1 MKKTFLFAFAFFSFL
16 SYAQEVEK
24 ITIPKGVVYNY
35 ISVKTLEKAKK
46 LIADNLSNNTDYKIV
61 QDHLII
67 GPVLWKRYKDNENI
81 KKVEGRKIE
90 FHVDNL
96 ILEGKTSQNFDESKI
111 IWDEFKNEV
120 ANDYKIRKA
129 TPEELNYYWSVISF
143 DIDEPLLIIET
154 KEHNY
159 ILNLLK
165 KNLKLLWLDEAP
177 KKDYSLALNKGKAD
191 IYENGEQVSTI
202 SQGVKETKL
211 EKLVLLNSDQEIA
224 ENSSVEDISLI
235 IEKTSKIFNELFK
248 DSQKSGKIMVEIE
261 LKQKKNEI
269 NYAVRDDLD
278 LDIMKV
284 FEQRINAEVYP
295 NSRKKPLK
303 LQLIFKVNSLN
314 DVE

>member
-1 MKKTFLFAFAFFSFL
+1 MKKILLFAFAFFSFL

-35 ISVKTLEKAKK
+35 INVKTLEKAKK

-61 QDHLII
+61 QEHLII

-96 ILEGKTSQNFDESKI
+96 ILEGKTSQSFDESKI
-111 IWDEFKNEV
+111 IWDELKNEV
-120 ANDYKIRKA
+120 GNNYKIRKA

-154 KEHNY
+154 KDHNY

-177 KKDYSLALNKGKAD
+177 KKDYSLVSNKGKAA

-202 SQGVKETKL
+202 SEGVKETKL

-284 FEQRINAEVYP
+284 FEQRINAEAYP

-314 DVE
+314 DIE